1 MPSTGSVINRKAL
14 VQSLIAMGLLL
25 PGMLL
30 FPLGINLAMCLFTY
44 GVILGFLVAWRTD
57 LRRAMLVV
65 GSFTLANLIAYA
77 ASPLPLLAALTMAG
91 VVFVYGL
98 TLRTGLTTFIV
109 VAPISVAFT
118 IAQPPTVLPNSSVAA
133 NLLVLGLVCIIAG
146 LWGTAAGAAIGRKA
160 PHPPLTQMPW
170 RLTWVYTCSLALV
183 CGAITLVVSL
193 TKFQQDGAWVLLTI
207 LIVAQPG
214 VHRTWRKAGDRVLGT
229 FIGFVIALVVGIP
242 LNGHPVALTLAAILL
257 FGIAGYMMLSGR
269 PYWHYVTFLTPA
281 VVLVV
286 GASSNVIS
294 TDFNR
299 VWSTIVGAALAVGVL
314 LVLGAIGFHDL
325 DEKAEATPG
334 SSPT

>member
-146 LWGTAAGAAIGRKA
+146 LWGTAAGTAIGRKA
-160 PHPPLTQMPW
+160 
-170 RLTWVYTCSLALV
+170 LAL
-183 CGAITLVVSL
+183 ASVVSMPSAANSDAA
-193 TKFQQDGAWVLLTI
+193 K
-207 LIVAQPG
+207 
-214 VHRTWRKAGDRVLGT
+214 
-229 FIGFVIALVVGIP
+229 
-242 LNGHPVALTLAAILL
+242 LASI
-257 FGIAGYMMLSGR
+257 
-269 PYWHYVTFLTPA
+269 
-281 VVLVV
+281 
-286 GASSNVIS
+286 
-294 TDFNR
+294 NR
-299 VWSTIVGAALAVGVL
+299 
-314 LVLGAIGFHDL
+314 
-325 DEKAEATPG
+325 
-334 SSPT
+334 